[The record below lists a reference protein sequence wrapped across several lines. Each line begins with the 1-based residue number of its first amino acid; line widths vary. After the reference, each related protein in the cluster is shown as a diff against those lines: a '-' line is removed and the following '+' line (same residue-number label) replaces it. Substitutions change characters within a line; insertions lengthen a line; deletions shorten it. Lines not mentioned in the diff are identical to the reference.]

1 MQFML
6 MQPEMQ
12 KAILGSIRGGLKEL
26 SGSFVSGRK
35 LPKQHQVLPK
45 FKDILK
51 DQMQL

>member
-6 MQPEMQ
+6 MQPEIK

-26 SGSFVSGRK
+26 SGSFANARK
-35 LPKQHQVLPK
+35 HPKQHQIMPK

-51 DQMQL
+51 D